1 MRNKGLTAM
10 MLAMCVLAACSEEK
24 QQEKE
29 INIQGQEQA
38 VAKVDTLVLRWK
50 TFNNQLLCNGRL
62 AAIKKAELQMPRQG
76 EILLSVPVHN
86 GQRVEAGTLLAV
98 SDTLTR
104 RAELEKAEQD
114 FERAR
119 VELQDK
125 LIGLGYNVGS
135 AHSDEE
141 WQNIVPADVL
151 HRVELTSGYHTA
163 SYQLQNARKAL
174 QDCRLRAPFAGRIAN
189 VEAKAHQ
196 QCSKVCTLLDD
207 SYFDVEFKI
216 LEAELA
222 FVRQGQTVLITP
234 FVYKE
239 QKINGIIT
247 EVNPTVDDRGL
258 VKVVARIKNT
268 SAQLID
274 GMNVRVIV
282 ESEVPNMLVVPKEA
296 VVERDGYHVVF
307 LLDTKSNHA
316 VWTYVDIVY
325 SNLEQHAITGCE
337 RKNTEVKP
345 GDIVITSGNLNL
357 ADDTEVE
364 VN

>member
-1 MRNKGLTAM
+1 MRNKGLTATV
-10 MLAMCVLAACSEEK
+10 LAMCVLVACSEEK
-24 QQEKE
+24 KQEKE

-38 VAKVDTLVLRWK
+38 VAKVDTMVLRWQ

-86 GQRVEAGTLLAV
+86 GQRVEAGALLAV
-98 SDTLTR
+98 SDTVTR

-125 LIGLGYNVGS
+125 LIGLGYNVGTT
-135 AHSDEE
+135 HSDEE

-151 HRVELTSGYHTA
+151 HRVELTSGYHNA
-163 SYQLQNARKAL
+163 RYQLESARKAL
-174 QDCRLRAPFAGRIAN
+174 KDCRLRAPFGGRIAN
-189 VEAKAHQ
+189 MEARPHQ
-196 QCSKVCTLLDD
+196 ACSKFCTLLDD
-207 SYFDVEFKI
+207 SFFDVEFKI
-216 LEAELA
+216 LEAELS
-222 FVRQGQTVLITP
+222 FVRVGQHVQITP
-234 FVYKE
+234 FVYKDS
-239 QKINGIIT
+239 NFTGTVT
-247 EVNPTVDDRGL
+247 EINPTVDDRGL

-268 SAQLID
+268 SAQLMD

-282 ESEVPNMLVVPKEA
+282 ESGIPHMLVVPKEA

-307 LLDTKSNHA
+307 MYDASSRRA
-316 VWTYVDIVY
+316 IWTYVDIVY
-325 SNLEQHAITGCE
+325 SNLNSHVITGCA
-337 RKNTEVKP
+337 RKQTTVNE

-364 VN
+364 VK